1 MFNEFKL
8 LVVFFMILR
17 CYSNKFKLMIVLFVL
32 LRCCFNKFKLLVVN
46 LCFWSVVSISSS
58 FWLCLL
64 KCCFIKFK
72 LLAMFFMFLKSIL
85 AFCDFWI
92 LVVVS
97 VLLSHQVLAS
107 TCVLEIHVGLLDLV
121 FMFLR
126 CFHFSFNYS
135 EPSSCSPLVK

>member
-1 MFNEFKL
+1 
-8 LVVFFMILR
+8 
-17 CYSNKFKLMIVLFVL
+17 VLFQQVQAYDCALCALEVLFQQVQASSCQFVL
-32 LRCCFNKFKLLVVN
+32 LKCCFNKFKFLAMLFV
-46 LCFWSVVSISSS
+46 
-58 FWLCLL
+58 LL

-107 TCVLEIHVGLLDLV
+107 TCVLEIHVGLFDLV